1 MNPAMQPEAR
11 SLQPDR
17 WERRAWALAW
27 FTVLWN
33 LLEGGVAI
41 AFGVA
46 DDSVALWGFGAD
58 SLIEVAS
65 ALVVMARLRQGFQAP
80 ATEAER
86 RATLAIGWLFVA
98 LALVVKLGAILQLA
112 DRKHPPTTVPGLVIA
127 ALSLAFMVFLWKA
140 KLRTAAALDSAALKS
155 DAACSLAC
163 IQLSLV
169 LLAGSLLFLLSPA
182 LWWVDAAAAILLALL
197 IGREGLLGIRA
208 ARDPHFTGGCGC
220 GQD

>member
-1 MNPAMQPEAR
+1 M
-11 SLQPDR
+11 SLAATQTGTTPR

-33 LLEGGVAI
+33 LLEGGVSI

-65 ALVVMARLRQGFQAP
+65 AIVVMARLAGASRLPPQRP
-80 ATEAER
+80 S
-86 RATLAIGWLFVA
+86 GWPPWPSA
-98 LALVVKLGAILQLA
+98 GSSWPWPWWWLGKPIRQLA
-112 DRKHPPTTVPGLVIA
+112 AGKHPPTTVRGWSSP
-127 ALSLAFMVFLWKA
+127 ALSLAFMGFLWQA
-140 KLRTAAALDSAALKS
+140 KLRAAAALDNAALKS
-155 DAACSLAC
+155 DAACSRAC

-169 LLAGSLLFLLSPA
+169 LLGGSLLFLLSPR
-182 LWWVDAAAAILLALL
+182 LWWVDGAAAILLALL
-197 IGREGLLGIRA
+197 IGREGLGMIRA